1 MGIWCGPGHRLWK
14 SGHSWRSGLLLMH
27 CLCRHQKRL
36 PLPCSDATSG
46 LSLFSLSQPSS
57 PLGHSGPH
65 PRVELCR
72 EANGPI
78 AVTWLR
84 LGHMPGQ
91 TQQTGQQ
98 PWGFS
103 LPSLPCFRSKNAC
116 AQSSWVESRLPTA
129 LLSIPLALQPDWGT
143 RLPSVRPKLE
153 VHNMWLK
160 SLTTC
165 GLNHSLHP
173 WTPPLLLSP
182 LPGPQVQTR
191 LLLFPSYPIPLDL
204 SYSLGCTGVFLPVP
218 VSFQWELF
226 HM

>member
-1 MGIWCGPGHRLWK
+1 MVESELALVPLSENITGTLAPQESSARTRGAGMGIWCGPGHRLWK

-116 AQSSWVESRLPTA
+116 AQSS
-129 LLSIPLALQPDWGT
+129 
-143 RLPSVRPKLE
+143 
-153 VHNMWLK
+153 
-160 SLTTC
+160 
-165 GLNHSLHP
+165 
-173 WTPPLLLSP
+173 
-182 LPGPQVQTR
+182 
-191 LLLFPSYPIPLDL
+191 
-204 SYSLGCTGVFLPVP
+204 
-218 VSFQWELF
+218 
-226 HM
+226 